1 MAYKPRDT
9 RTIPLSGFLACN
21 RSDERMLDD
30 SNVSLKES
38 AIRHSISVT
47 VKGVSDCA
55 NMFVMA
61 SRTCPGFRTFTSLTT
76 SRRHY
81 STKRRHMIGKI
92 RLVFPSWLSLKFEWH
107 PVFAYYGFEE
117 DGDGSGH
124 VQPQWLQHL
133 HGLVLEFGVEAHG
146 RGGRVRHAVPPF
158 PAISDMYS
166 VLGNLCRHTP
176 ILHVRRHDAV
186 PVAGHTGAWLRVHLP
201 DDAIVSVVTERASP
215 QEPRQ
220 IGLQML
226 RGYALESGEEAVEV

>member
-166 VLGNLCRHTP
+166 VLAIYAAIPQYSMYGGMMPFQSRVTPGHGCASTCLMMLSFRSSRNERRHRN
-176 ILHVRRHDAV
+176 HVR
-186 PVAGHTGAWLRVHLP
+186 
-201 DDAIVSVVTERASP
+201 
-215 QEPRQ
+215 
-220 IGLQML
+220 
-226 RGYALESGEEAVEV
+226 